1 MSRRMSTVWT
11 QMKIALCVLFAVLLL
26 PCLEGSLGSVQA
38 EDVVPYGALLRAVA
52 SCYNGGTQEV
62 QLTGDIENVTTS
74 FTLIRGELILDLNGH
89 AITGAINSGTIFLV
103 SGTNVKLLIKDSS
116 EGKGSI
122 VNTGTYGSVINISG
136 GNLEIQGGNLQ
147 SACICLEVGDTENT
161 DNSDL
166 AEGLKTTVNLSGGS
180 LNGTLSALEI
190 GINST
195 IIISDTAVLSSDNE
209 TVRMAETTGGST
221 VTITGGTLNG
231 GKVNGDLGY
240 ACNFS
245 GADNELKITG
255 GTFNLNAVNG
265 SSLVIGGSAT
275 DANVTISGG
284 TFNGRIGRATDTGHL
299 NYTAYYGDGTGSG
312 SYTGIIAPGCVLTDN
327 AVYYDKE
334 NVGENIEFTRTPV
347 SVVPGTLIRL
357 NTRRSQLEEYSENEK
372 TEANNA
378 DLYELPPVSVGKD
391 GTIYSNTGS
400 TNIPVLDPTRI
411 TDGNTYT
418 FSGWRD
424 ASGQEYA
431 SITAE
436 MAKSGITNLDA
447 NYKAAVTTE
456 AGLKKALNDCDAVK
470 EIELKNDIQLSSQT
484 DGASNL
490 SLNGKT
496 ITYASGTNPA
506 FVMNGTWNIENG
518 TIISEGQACIQINGT
533 AELENLKC
541 VAKNFNYAV
550 DFRNV
555 TASSQS
561 RILSGTFEA
570 TGTGGCALRVTH
582 TIGEAGSA
590 EDITNLL
597 QGVFPSTTAARI
609 DGSDVYLNAPRLVV
623 YKTQEIVGASG
634 SRSMIGGMAY
644 KLGAG
649 RWTVSGDNTVY
660 NGAMNFYVPAD
671 GQFYF
676 QKK

>member
-38 EDVVPYGALLRAVA
+38 EEVEPYGALLRAVA
-52 SCYNGGTQEV
+52 SCNNGGTQEV
-62 QLTGDIENVTTS
+62 QLTGDINVTSTIAL
-74 FTLIRGELILDLNGH
+74 TGGELTLDLNGY
-89 AITGAINSGTIFLV
+89 AITGAIASGAIFQV
-103 SGTNVKLLIKDSS
+103 SGTNTKLTIMDSS
-116 EGKGSI
+116 KGKGSI
-122 VNTGTYGSVINISG
+122 KNSDANGYVINVNG
-136 GNLEIQGGNLQ
+136 GSLVIQGGNLQ
-147 SACICLEVGDTENT
+147 SSCICLKVTNTENT
-161 DNSDL
+161 DITESNI
-166 AEGLKTTVNLSGGS
+166 GPKTSVSLSGGS
-180 LNGTLSALEI
+180 LNGILSALEI
-190 GINST
+190 GKNST
-195 IIISDTAVLSSDNE
+195 ITISDTAVLSSDGE
-209 TVRMAETTGGST
+209 AVRMATQTGGST

-284 TFNGRIGRATDTGHL
+284 TFNGRIGRATDTEHL
-299 NYTAYYGDGTGSG
+299 NYTAYYGDGNGSG
-312 SYTGIIAPGCVLTDN
+312 SHTGIIASGYVLTDN

-456 AGLKKALNDCDAVK
+456 AGLKKALNYCDAVK

-484 DGASNL
+484 GGTSNL